1 MLSKEIPIFFSI
13 DDAYAPFLDVALGSA
28 IKNSSEKR
36 NYRAIVLHKGLSK
49 ENIKRLSKN
58 QRDNFKIDFVPMKN
72 GLESITDRV
81 SNRLRHDTFTL
92 TIYFRLFIADMFP
105 EYDKAIYID
114 SDVVIL
120 GDISEL
126 FDTDIGD
133 DFIGACV
140 DISANDVPVLSEY
153 MEKAVGVEPSR
164 YINSG
169 VLLMNLSKLRDM
181 HFSSHFLSLLDTYH
195 FDSVAPD
202 QDYIN
207 AICNGKIYQL
217 DKAWNTMPNERCG
230 VSENPKLIHYNLFSK
245 PWCRAD
251 VQYEDVFWKYA
262 DESGYKEEIK
272 RIKEH
277 NMREKKNAGSEGISI
292 LINRAKNI
300 ISDEITM
307 AKLSLKGVK
316 IRL

>member
-1 MLSKEIPIFFSI
+1 MLKEIPVFFSI

-28 IKNSSEKR
+28 VKNSSSER
-36 NYRAIVLHKGLSK
+36 EYRAVILHKGLSE
-49 ENIKRLSKN
+49 ENKRRLSEHK
-58 QRDNFKIDFVPMKN
+58 RDNFRIDFIPVEK
-72 GLESITDRV
+72 GLESITDRM

-114 SDVVIL
+114 SDVVIT

-133 DFIGACV
+133 NFIGACT
-140 DISANDVPVLSEY
+140 DLSANDVPSLAAY
-153 MEKAVGVEPSR
+153 MEEVVGVNPSG

-169 VLLMNLSKLRDM
+169 VLLMNLEALRRRR
-181 HFSSHFLSLLDTYH
+181 FSEHFLSLLEKYH

-207 AICNGKIYQL
+207 AICNGKIHYL
-217 DKAWNTMPNERCG
+217 DEKWNTMPNERRKT
-230 VSENPKLIHYNLFSK
+230 SESPKIIHYNLFSK
-245 PWCRAD
+245 PWLKNG
-251 VQYEDVFWKYA
+251 VQYENVFCEYA
-262 DESGYKEEIK
+262 TGSGYKDEIKAITEKNLAEKGNAEKEGLSILLGRAENIRKEEITF
-272 RIKEH
+272 R
-277 NMREKKNAGSEGISI
+277 
-292 LINRAKNI
+292 
-300 ISDEITM
+300 
-307 AKLSLKGVK
+307 KLMMSGVK

>member
-28 IKNSSEKR
+28 IKNSSVKR
-36 NYRAIVLHKGLSK
+36 NYRAIILHKGLSE

-58 QRDNFKIDFVPMKN
+58 ERDNFKIDFVPMKN
-72 GLESITDRV
+72 GLESITDIV

-114 SDVVIL
+114 SDVVIP
-120 GDISEL
+120 GDIAEL

-133 DFIGACV
+133 NYIGACA
-140 DISANDVPVLSEY
+140 DISANDVPILSEY
-153 MEKAVGVEPSR
+153 MEKVVGVNPSQ

-169 VLLMNLSKLRDM
+169 VLLMNLSKLRDV

-207 AICNGKIYQL
+207 AICNGKIYYL
-217 DKAWNTMPNERCG
+217 HKAWNTMPNERC
-230 VSENPKLIHYNLFSK
+230 EILKNPKLIHYNLFSK
-245 PWCRAD
+245 PWCRD
-251 VQYEDVFWKYA
+251 GVQYEEVFWEYA
-262 DESGYKEEIK
+262 DKSDYKEEIK
-272 RIKEH
+272 RIKEY
-277 NMREKKNAGSEGISI
+277 NVREKKNAGEEGISI

-300 ISDEITM
+300 ISNEITM
-307 AKLSLKGVK
+307 AKLSLEGVE